1 MKERYIYSWFSCIVA
16 KRRVLFWSLLFLVLG
31 CETEFE
37 PFAESS
43 EVFSVIGY
51 LDTERDTQFV
61 RIEVL
66 QDGIFLGGPDQ
77 PLGDV
82 DVTLEHVPTGQRYAM
97 QDSLFQFSGAT
108 VHNFWASVTPK
119 VGEPYALIV
128 RQQDGAESVTQ
139 VTMPDAFPV
148 PVFGAPPL
156 CLGRGCDATPIPLTI
171 TGVERLVAVVVTYAY
186 RRSGEASC
194 VRLPVS
200 YTEATMRVAGGYR
213 VVISWLNDMRT
224 QGVEQFEAL
233 EVLVVSG
240 DAAWPD
246 VTTLDEETLFL
257 PQTVSNID
265 KGVGFFGGVTRR
277 TVSVFDNKVCR

>member
-1 MKERYIYSWFSCIVA
+1 M
-16 KRRVLFWSLLFLVLG
+16 LG

-61 RIEVL
+61 RVEVL

-77 PLGDV
+77 PLGDL

-119 VGEPYALIV
+119 VGEPYALTV
-128 RQQDGAESVTQ
+128 RHQDGAQSVTH

-148 PVFGAPPL
+148 PNIEWVPQ
-156 CLGRGCDATPIPLTI
+156 CLGPGCDATPIPLTI
-171 TGVERLVAVVVTYAY
+171 AGVERLVAIVVTYAY
-186 RRSGEASC
+186 QQSEGASC
-194 VRLPVS
+194 GRLQLT
-200 YTEATMRVAGGYR
+200 YTEAATRVTNGYR
-213 VVISWLNDMRT
+213 VVINWLSDMRAHSL
-224 QGVEQFEAL
+224 EQFEAL
-233 EVLVVSG
+233 DVMVVSG
-240 DAAWPD
+240 DAEWPD

-265 KGVGFFGGVTRR
+265 NGVGFFGGVTRR
-277 TVSVFDNKVCR
+277 AVAVFDNEVCR